1 MPRPHEEMRTVHDS
15 LTANNRD
22 RLYKTEAKEH
32 WLESGPGR
40 TNSDYMEFAKS
51 GDRFVVWRDELMSSL
66 ETNRA
71 RSKTEE
77 SVAGTI
83 GSVEYHK
90 LDSRPRDSFADREA
104 LRAYDG
110 LAGRFEDADL
120 ADYNSRSVYKFDT
133 DSMIA
138 FGTLLGE
145 AKAGAQRNATELAT
159 YLATAMALAGEEVS
173 RTETGSRSDWEDSDL
188 YDTLEGLKTA
198 LQDWNA
204 LLAESALPDERALR
218 DRAKQC
224 SDELS
229 SCARAHERLMTSGG
243 KEAVPFVKYQLL
255 ATMRAIGEKVAAQ
268 YVARAGKASY
278 SALYE
283 LTRDVPNRGP
293 DDQAARER
301 VERYQGDPAK
311 ALARELATLERDLL
325 KEDKKTSQKLKSELL
340 KTPLGL
346 SDALTFWHDNFAKLA
361 PLKNNREEL
370 RKKVAQVAFGVR
382 RFKET
387 VDAVFAQHDLADGS
401 PTAKALKGIRD
412 RYQQTFDGVAQM
424 LNQDIV
430 QCVQT
435 LR

>member
-133 DSMIA
+133 DSMIT

-159 YLATAMALAGEEVS
+159 YLATAMALAGEES
-173 RTETGSRSDWEDSDL
+173 SERRQGAGPIGKTRTSMTRS
-188 YDTLEGLKTA
+188 
-198 LQDWNA
+198 
-204 LLAESALPDERALR
+204 
-218 DRAKQC
+218 
-224 SDELS
+224 
-229 SCARAHERLMTSGG
+229 
-243 KEAVPFVKYQLL
+243 
-255 ATMRAIGEKVAAQ
+255 
-268 YVARAGKASY
+268 KASRLR
-278 SALYE
+278 SRIGMRCWPSLRCP
-283 LTRDVPNRGP
+283 TRGR
-293 DDQAARER
+293 
-301 VERYQGDPAK
+301 
-311 ALARELATLERDLL
+311 
-325 KEDKKTSQKLKSELL
+325 
-340 KTPLGL
+340 
-346 SDALTFWHDNFAKLA
+346 
-361 PLKNNREEL
+361 
-370 RKKVAQVAFGVR
+370 
-382 RFKET
+382 
-387 VDAVFAQHDLADGS
+387 
-401 PTAKALKGIRD
+401 
-412 RYQQTFDGVAQM
+412 
-424 LNQDIV
+424 
-430 QCVQT
+430 
-435 LR
+435 